1 MHSWQ
6 TRARSVVPILG
17 VAVAAIVFFAMR
29 ERETAAPPAA
39 VQRSD
44 PKAVAEAIGGA
55 LERFD
60 RTEKNFHI
68 TSGRSRTYDDGSV
81 KHVDGVT
88 ITVEKGEGRTFTVS
102 AREASAG
109 KDQIDL
115 ALTGDVK
122 LQDSDGFSLTTA
134 GGSFNQKTAVAT
146 APGAVVF
153 GKGRMSG
160 SGTGI
165 RYDQPNDVLVISSE
179 ARIRTTDEA
188 GNTTM
193 DFSAGTAALDR
204 VNHRLKLDTSVRVVR
219 GEQVIEADHAEA
231 HLSDNDQV
239 VTFVVLRGNSRVVG
253 GGSSLDAMSA
263 RDIDLDYTDDG
274 TRLEAV
280 LLNGN
285 GAVAMKGESGGDRQI
300 VSELIDLKLAEDG
313 SSRMV
318 LTGKASITTAA
329 AAGRSGRT

>member
-1 MHSWQ
+1 MDSWQ
-6 TRARSVVPILG
+6 KRARIGVAIFG
-17 VAVAAIVFFAMR
+17 VAVAVIVFFAMR
-29 ERETAAPPAA
+29 ERETAAAPAA
-39 VQRSD
+39 VRRSD

-55 LERFD
+55 LERVKL
-60 RTEKNFHI
+60 TEKNFDI
-68 TSGRSRTYDDGSV
+68 KFGRSVTYDDGSV
-81 KHVDGVT
+81 KHTDGVI

-102 AREASAG
+102 SREASAG

-122 LQDSDGFSLTTA
+122 LQDSDGFSLSTA
-134 GGSFNQKTAVAT
+134 GGSFNQKTAVAS

-179 ARIRTTDEA
+179 ARIRITDEA

-219 GEQVIEADHAEA
+219 GDRK
-231 HLSDNDQV
+231 SV
-239 VTFVVLRGNSRVVG
+239 V
-253 GGSSLDAMSA
+253 
-263 RDIDLDYTDDG
+263 
-274 TRLEAV
+274 
-280 LLNGN
+280 
-285 GAVAMKGESGGDRQI
+285 
-300 VSELIDLKLAEDG
+300 
-313 SSRMV
+313 
-318 LTGKASITTAA
+318 
-329 AAGRSGRT
+329 